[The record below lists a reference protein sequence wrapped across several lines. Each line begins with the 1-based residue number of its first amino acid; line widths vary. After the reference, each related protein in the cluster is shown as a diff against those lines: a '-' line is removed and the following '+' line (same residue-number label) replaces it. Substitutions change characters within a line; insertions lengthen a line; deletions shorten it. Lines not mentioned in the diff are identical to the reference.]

1 MDADPNFR
9 LKAFAVL
16 ACVMGVFF
24 VAFVAQR
31 IWFWLKTRRRDDV
44 DTSRLAPIVDFGL
57 LALGGLVIWVAIEAL
72 ILSIITSELSVQP
85 DERRKVAEI
94 EVGRLDPQGGQL
106 NLLFYPVDRA
116 GRRVAEQRRPVLTSG
131 DKFELRAELLRWR
144 GAWEWLGEGGYFQF
158 ISLGGVDSRGGI
170 TTEQTSLQVRPT
182 PRTFGAMVF
191 LRGPEPSEVDEHCE
205 VGEIYDIYLNAARG
219 SLEVEK
225 HIGD

>member
-116 GRRVAEQRRPVLTSG
+116 GRRVAEQRPL
-131 DKFELRAELLRWR
+131 ELARQTASKRSAR
-144 GAWEWLGEGGYFQF
+144 TQF
-158 ISLGGVDSRGGI
+158 
-170 TTEQTSLQVRPT
+170 P
-182 PRTFGAMVF
+182 PFG
-191 LRGPEPSEVDEHCE
+191 R
-205 VGEIYDIYLNAARG
+205 
-219 SLEVEK
+219 K
-225 HIGD
+225 

>member
-131 DKFELRAELLRWR
+131 DSFELRAELLRWR

-158 ISLGGVDSRGGI
+158 ISLGGVDSRGGF

-182 PRTFGAMVF
+182 PKTMGAVIF
-191 LRGPEPSEVDEHCE
+191 LGPVQASGVEVPCE
-205 VGEIYDIYLNAARG
+205 EGEIYDIYLSPG
-219 SLEVEK
+219 SGNLEFEK
-225 HIGD
+225 HTAE